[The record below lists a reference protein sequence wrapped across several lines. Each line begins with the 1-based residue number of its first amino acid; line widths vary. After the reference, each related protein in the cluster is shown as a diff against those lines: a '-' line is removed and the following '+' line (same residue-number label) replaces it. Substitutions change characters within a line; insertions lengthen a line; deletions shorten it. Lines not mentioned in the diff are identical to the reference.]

1 MTSEAPI
8 APPDRNRPEPLWH
21 QVERAILARISE
33 GHWPIGSRI
42 PAEDQL
48 CKLLGVSR
56 ITVRHALRNL
66 EESGTLRREHGRGT
80 FVRSAALVAGTRNL
94 TSFTDEMATLGM
106 RAGSRLLT
114 RDAIAA
120 TAPVAAALEIGEGE
134 RVVRIR
140 RLRLGDNAPIGI
152 QTAHLRFDRA
162 GGLLEEDIAGRSLYA
177 HLQTRYGIIPTE
189 ANEVYRVGAVTAEEA
204 GLLEVPVGSPAF
216 VVERTTVDARGPF
229 EFTLSTMRGDRYL
242 IRSTLRPK
250 IQTRGD

>member
-1 MTSEAPI
+1 MSMETPI

-33 GHWPIGSRI
+33 GHWPTGSRI

-106 RAGSRLLT
+106 HAGSRLIA
-114 RDAIAA
+114 RDAIPA
-120 TAPVAAALEIGEGE
+120 TAPMAAALEIGEGE

-162 GGLLEEDIAGRSLYA
+162 GGLLDEEVTGSLYA
-177 HLQTRYGIIPTE
+177 HLQARYGIVPSE
-189 ANEVYRVGAVTAEEA
+189 ASEVYRVGAVSEDEA
-204 GLLEVPVGSPAF
+204 SLLEVAAGSPAF

-242 IRSTLRPK
+242 IRSTLRPRL
-250 IQTRGD
+250 QTRGD